1 MPRPFYHVGGASRV
15 LIAKLC
21 IALKS
26 ISRLHRYT
34 QLQRMYHPMNNSR
47 AKHKKELVSVY
58 GSPDLLDVGCASC
71 ILISYNEKRGL
82 IILFVEHVPSNSQ
95 NSKNIEKP
103 ETISPRA

>member
-34 QLQRMYHPMNNSR
+34 QLQRMYYPMNNSR
-47 AKHKKELVSVY
+47 AKHKKKLVSVY

-71 ILISYNEKRGL
+71 ILFSYNEK
-82 IILFVEHVPSNSQ
+82 
-95 NSKNIEKP
+95 
-103 ETISPRA
+103 

>member
-34 QLQRMYHPMNNSR
+34 QLQRMYYPMNNSR
-47 AKHKKELVSVY
+47 AKHKKSLNQLM
-58 GSPDLLDVGCASC
+58 DLQIHWMLDVH
-71 ILISYNEKRGL
+71 LVFFFLVMRNE
-82 IILFVEHVPSNSQ
+82 V
-95 NSKNIEKP
+95 
-103 ETISPRA
+103 